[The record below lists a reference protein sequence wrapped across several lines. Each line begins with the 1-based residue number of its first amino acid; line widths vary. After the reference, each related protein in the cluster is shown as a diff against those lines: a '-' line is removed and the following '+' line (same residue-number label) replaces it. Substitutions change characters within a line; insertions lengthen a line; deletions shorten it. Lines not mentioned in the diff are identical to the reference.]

1 MEELA
6 MDAKEDS
13 DEDLE
18 PKTKLRSR
26 RKKKDTSNLETLEPQ
41 DAPAE
46 KVEDADPS
54 TEEDTSDE
62 ATIEDSASEEKA

>member
-13 DEDLE
+13 NEDLE

-41 DAPAE
+41 DAPSE
-46 KVEDADPS
+46 KAEDATIS
-54 TEEDTSDE
+54 TNEDTSDK
-62 ATIEDSASEEKA
+62 ATTEDSASEEKA